1 MQTQVE
7 IGFEQLVQLAK
18 NLPATQWTKLKEEV
32 ETHTPEES
40 ERENFRKLLMN
51 GPVFSQEQLN
61 AIAETRIKID
71 EWQ

>member
-18 NLPATQWTKLKEEV
+18 SLPATQWTKLKEEV
-32 ETHTPEES
+32 ETHPPEES
-40 ERENFRKLLMN
+40 ERENFRKLLIN
-51 GPVFSQEQLN
+51 GPTFSQELLN

-71 EWQ
+71 ECL